1 MIKVNEYLDGKVK
14 SLGFERD
21 GVSYTS
27 GVMMPGEYSFN
38 TEREEHI
45 TVTLGELE
53 VRPPGAGWRAARTGE
68 TVVIPAGVSFDL
80 KVQKPA
86 TYLCMF
92 R

>member
-1 MIKVNEYLDGKVK
+1 MG
-14 SLGFERD
+14 
-21 GVSYTS
+21 
-27 GVMMPGEYSFN
+27 
-38 TEREEHI
+38 EREEHI

-53 VRPPGAGWRAARTGE
+53 VRPPGANWRPARAGE

>member
-1 MIKVNEYLDGKVK
+1 MIKVNEYLEGKVK
-14 SLGFERD
+14 SLGFDRD

-38 TEREEHI
+38 TEKEEHI
-45 TVTLGELE
+45 TVTLGELD
-53 VRPPGAGWRAARTGE
+53 VRPPGAGWRTVRAGE

-80 KVQKPA
+80 KVKKAA

-92 R
+92 Q